1 MNCENAK
8 SIRQWLPSKAV
19 RGDVTLVQSIQKP
32 LHRSITI
39 LTAISN
45 FPFTRGGFSMLRI
58 HNCGVNEPSAR
69 KRKRRVG
76 LEISLQW
83 PTASQQSTQKDDFTV
98 AFMKRIIE
106 SYCYGKFTLIN
117 ADHF

>member
-1 MNCENAK
+1 MAAIK
-8 SIRQWLPSKAV
+8 SGARGCYSRSKHPE
-19 RGDVTLVQSIQKP
+19 T
-32 LHRSITI
+32 ITPF
-39 LTAISN
+39 N
-45 FPFTRGGFSMLRI
+45 NNFDWNFKFPFHKGGFSMLRI
-58 HNCGVNEPSAR
+58 HNCGVNEPSPC

-83 PTASQQSTQKDDFTV
+83 PTASQQSTQKDGFTV

>member
-8 SIRQWLPSKAV
+8 SIRQWLPAWGWYSRSKHPE
-19 RGDVTLVQSIQKP
+19 T
-32 LHRSITI
+32 ITPF
-39 LTAISN
+39 N
-45 FPFTRGGFSMLRI
+45 NNFDWNFKFPFHKEGFSMLRI
-58 HNCGVNEPSAR
+58 HNCGVNEPSPC

-83 PTASQQSTQKDDFTV
+83 PTASQQSTQKDGFTL

-106 SYCYGKFTLIN
+106 SYCYGKLTLIN

>member
-1 MNCENAK
+1 MAAIK
-8 SIRQWLPSKAV
+8 SGARGCYSRSKHPE
-19 RGDVTLVQSIQKP
+19 T
-32 LHRSITI
+32 ITPF
-39 LTAISN
+39 N
-45 FPFTRGGFSMLRI
+45 NNFDCNFKFPFHKGGFSMLRI
-58 HNCGVNEPSAR
+58 HNCGVNEPSPR
-69 KRKRRVG
+69 KRKRRVA

-83 PTASQQSTQKDDFTV
+83 PTASQQSTQKDGFTV

>member
-39 LTAISN
+39 LTAISISLSQ
-45 FPFTRGGFSMLRI
+45 GGILDARI
-58 HNCGVNEPSAR
+58 HNCGVNEPSPR